1 MSTRW
6 QALFEAMEEQNGQ
19 KFSAPCSLHFL
30 METKQNKEVQYTACY
45 YIVTHINKK
54 KKVEKGN
61 RKCVCVCV
69 CVKFRKN
76 NKGRSP

>member
-54 KKVEKGN
+54 KK
-61 RKCVCVCV
+61 
-69 CVKFRKN
+69 
-76 NKGRSP
+76 